1 MESLTGLSIKGVCLD
16 KVLDKHKVLSLSKKS
31 EICFLGLSSFKI
43 VHITSCSVQHKT
55 IHPIFCASDSQIHT
69 QSEETEITDTN
80 QSKPVRVK
88 FQLNKECSFGQHFYL
103 VGDDPMLGL
112 WDPSN
117 AVPLE
122 WSEGHV
128 WNVELDIPS
137 GKTIS
142 YKFIMTVD
150 DETLLWQ
157 QGPDRIIQTWET
169 KKTITV
175 SEDWDNAELQTIVE
189 EEPSAEQSTVSPAI
203 LIAENLLPQS
213 VVDIE
218 DDINEGKTN
227 EVLAIVAENITEVN
241 EDVNTGGNEDTIMEA
256 KAIGNFSPEILI
268 AENLVPQSVVD
279 IEDDINEGKTNEVL
293 AIVAENITEVNEDV
307 NTGGNEDTTM
317 EAKAIGKNMVASID
331 GVLSSKS
338 ESILVEDERVPVLV
352 PGLTQV
358 LTLEVHADKVV
369 VESSLGSNS
378 EELNEV
384 HMEKVVAEGSVGSKS
399 EEFNVTEEEVA
410 TDITHPP
417 EKVKIN
423 VKQEV
428 RRGHEDI
435 EKSEL
440 VEGGG
445 DWSNGKAMEENV
457 FVSDMQRGKKTLL
470 KFFAGLGFFK
480 VELDG

>member
-55 IHPIFCASDSQIHT
+55 IQPIFCASDSQIHT
-69 QSEETEITDTN
+69 QSEETETTDTN

-117 AVPLE
+117 AVRLE

-150 DETLLWQ
+150 NETILWQ
-157 QGPDRIIQTWET
+157 QGPDRILQTWET
-169 KKTITV
+169 KNTITV

-189 EEPSAEQSTVSPAI
+189 EEPGAEQSAV
-203 LIAENLLPQS
+203 
-213 VVDIE
+213 
-218 DDINEGKTN
+218 
-227 EVLAIVAENITEVN
+227 
-241 EDVNTGGNEDTIMEA
+241 
-256 KAIGNFSPEILI
+256 SPEILI

-279 IEDDINEGKTNEVL
+279 LEDDVNEGKTNDVL
-293 AIVAENITEVNEDV
+293 AIVADNITEVNEDV
-307 NTGGNEDTTM
+307 STGQNEETTM
-317 EAKAIGKNMVASID
+317 EAKAIDKNGVASID
-331 GVLSSKS
+331 GVFSSKN
-338 ESILVEDERVPVLV
+338 ESILVADERVPVLV

-358 LTLEVHADKVV
+358 LTSEVHADKVV

-399 EEFNVTEEEVA
+399 EEFNVTELSTKE
-410 TDITHPP
+410 DITHPP

-457 FVSDMQRGKKTLL
+457 FVSDMQGGKKTLL
-470 KFFAGLGFFK
+470 KFFASLGFFK
-480 VELDG
+480 VELEG

>member
-55 IHPIFCASDSQIHT
+55 IQPIFCASDSQMHT
-69 QSEETEITDTN
+69 QSEETETTDTN

-117 AVPLE
+117 AVQLE

-128 WNVELDIPS
+128 WKVELDIPS
-137 GKTIS
+137 GKTVS

-150 DETLLWQ
+150 NETILWQ
-157 QGPDRIIQTWET
+157 QGPDRILQTWET
-169 KKTITV
+169 KNTITV

-189 EEPSAEQSTVSPAI
+189 EEPGAEQSAV
-203 LIAENLLPQS
+203 
-213 VVDIE
+213 
-218 DDINEGKTN
+218 
-227 EVLAIVAENITEVN
+227 
-241 EDVNTGGNEDTIMEA
+241 
-256 KAIGNFSPEILI
+256 SPEILI

-279 IEDDINEGKTNEVL
+279 LEDDVNEGKTTDVL
-293 AIVAENITEVNEDV
+293 AIVADNITEVNEDV
-307 NTGGNEDTTM
+307 STGQNEETTM
-317 EAKAIGKNMVASID
+317 EAKAIDKNGVASID
-331 GVLSSKS
+331 GVLSSKN
-338 ESILVEDERVPVLV
+338 ESILVADERVPVLV

-358 LTLEVHADKVV
+358 LTSEVHADKVV

-384 HMEKVVAEGSVGSKS
+384 HIEKVVAEGSVGSKS
-399 EEFNVTEEEVA
+399 EEFNVTELSTKE
-410 TDITHPP
+410 DITHPP

-435 EKSEL
+435 EESEL

-457 FVSDMQRGKKTLL
+457 FVSDMQGGKKTLL
-470 KFFAGLGFFK
+470 KFFASLGFFK
-480 VELDG
+480 VV

>member
-69 QSEETEITDTN
+69 QSEETETTDTN
-80 QSKPVRVK
+80 PSEPVRVK

-150 DETLLWQ
+150 DETILWQ

-189 EEPSAEQSTVSPAI
+189 EAGAEQSAV
-203 LIAENLLPQS
+203 
-213 VVDIE
+213 
-218 DDINEGKTN
+218 
-227 EVLAIVAENITEVN
+227 
-241 EDVNTGGNEDTIMEA
+241 
-256 KAIGNFSPEILI
+256 SPEILI
-268 AENLVPQSVVD
+268 AENLVPQSAVD
-279 IEDDINEGKTNEVL
+279 IEDDVNEEKTNEVL

-358 LTLEVHADKVV
+358 LTSEVHADKVV
-369 VESSLGSNS
+369 VESSQLGSNS

-399 EEFNVTEEEVA
+399 EEFNVTELSTKE
-410 TDITHPP
+410 DITHPP

-428 RRGHEDI
+428 RRGHEDT

-445 DWSNGKAMEENV
+445 DWSNGKAVEENV
-457 FVSDMQRGKKTLL
+457 FVSDMQRSKKTLL

-480 VELDG
+480 VELEG

>member
-16 KVLDKHKVLSLSKKS
+16 KVLDKHKVLSSSKKS

-55 IHPIFCASDSQIHT
+55 IQPIFCASDSQIHT
-69 QSEETEITDTN
+69 QSEETETTDTN

-117 AVPLE
+117 AVRLE

-150 DETLLWQ
+150 NETILWQ
-157 QGPDRIIQTWET
+157 QGPDRILQTWET
-169 KKTITV
+169 KDTITV

-189 EEPSAEQSTVSPAI
+189 EGPGAEQSAVS
-203 LIAENLLPQS
+203 Q
-213 VVDIE
+213 
-218 DDINEGKTN
+218 
-227 EVLAIVAENITEVN
+227 
-241 EDVNTGGNEDTIMEA
+241 
-256 KAIGNFSPEILI
+256 EILI

-279 IEDDINEGKTNEVL
+279 LEDDVNEGKTNDVL
-293 AIVAENITEVNEDV
+293 AIVADNITEVNEDV
-307 NTGGNEDTTM
+307 STGQNEETTM
-317 EAKAIGKNMVASID
+317 EAKAIDKNGVASID
-331 GVLSSKS
+331 GVLSSKN
-338 ESILVEDERVPVLV
+338 ESILVADERVPVLV

-358 LTLEVHADKVV
+358 LTSEVHADKVV
-369 VESSLGSNS
+369 VESSLASNS

-399 EEFNVTEEEVA
+399 EEFNVTELSTKE
-410 TDITHPP
+410 DITHPP

-457 FVSDMQRGKKTLL
+457 FVSDMQG
-470 KFFAGLGFFK
+470 
-480 VELDG
+480 

>member
-69 QSEETEITDTN
+69 QSEETETTDTN
-80 QSKPVRVK
+80 QSEPVRVK

-103 VGDDPMLGL
+103 VGDDPILGL

-122 WSEGHV
+122 WSEGHL

-150 DETLLWQ
+150 DETILWQ

-189 EEPSAEQSTVSPAI
+189 EEPSAEQSTVSP
-203 LIAENLLPQS
+203 
-213 VVDIE
+213 
-218 DDINEGKTN
+218 
-227 EVLAIVAENITEVN
+227 
-241 EDVNTGGNEDTIMEA
+241 
-256 KAIGNFSPEILI
+256 EILI
-268 AENLVPQSVVD
+268 AENLVPQSAVD
-279 IEDDINEGKTNEVL
+279 IEDDVNEEKTNEVL

-317 EAKAIGKNMVASID
+317 EAEAIGKNMVTSID

-358 LTLEVHADKVV
+358 LTSEVHTDKVV
-369 VESSLGSNS
+369 VESSQLGSNS

-399 EEFNVTEEEVA
+399 EEFNVTELSTKE
-410 TDITHPP
+410 DITHPP

-428 RRGHEDI
+428 RRGHEDT

-445 DWSNGKAMEENV
+445 DWSNGKAVEENV
-457 FVSDMQRGKKTLL
+457 FVSDMQRSKKTLL

-480 VELDG
+480 VELEG

>member
-55 IHPIFCASDSQIHT
+55 IHPIFCASDSQIHI
-69 QSEETEITDTN
+69 QSEETETTDTN
-80 QSKPVRVK
+80 QSEPVRVK

-150 DETLLWQ
+150 DETIFWQ
-157 QGPDRIIQTWET
+157 QGPDRFIQTWET

-189 EEPSAEQSTVSPAI
+189 EEPGAEQFAVGPEI
-203 LIAENLLPQS
+203 LIAENLVPPS
-213 VVDIE
+213 AVDIE
-218 DDINEGKTN
+218 DDVNEEKTT

-241 EDVNTGGNEDTIMEA
+241 EDVNTGR
-256 KAIGNFSPEILI
+256 
-268 AENLVPQSVVD
+268 
-279 IEDDINEGKTNEVL
+279 
-293 AIVAENITEVNEDV
+293 
-307 NTGGNEDTTM
+307 NEDTTM

-331 GVLSSKS
+331 GVLSSKN
-338 ESILVEDERVPVLV
+338 ESILVADERVPVLV

-358 LTLEVHADKVV
+358 LTSEVHTDKVV

-399 EEFNVTEEEVA
+399 EEFNVTEVTA
-410 TDITHPP
+410 
-417 EKVKIN
+417 
-423 VKQEV
+423 
-428 RRGHEDI
+428 
-435 EKSEL
+435 
-440 VEGGG
+440 
-445 DWSNGKAMEENV
+445 
-457 FVSDMQRGKKTLL
+457 
-470 KFFAGLGFFK
+470 
-480 VELDG
+480 

>member
-16 KVLDKHKVLSLSKKS
+16 KVLDKHKVLSLCKKS

-55 IHPIFCASDSQIHT
+55 IHPILCASDSQIHT
-69 QSEETEITDTN
+69 QSEETETTDTN
-80 QSKPVRVK
+80 QSEPVRVN

-150 DETLLWQ
+150 DETILWQ

-169 KKTITV
+169 KNTITV

-189 EEPSAEQSTVSPAI
+189 EEPSAEQSTV
-203 LIAENLLPQS
+203 
-213 VVDIE
+213 
-218 DDINEGKTN
+218 
-227 EVLAIVAENITEVN
+227 
-241 EDVNTGGNEDTIMEA
+241 
-256 KAIGNFSPEILI
+256 SPEILI

-307 NTGGNEDTTM
+307 NTGGNEDITM

-358 LTLEVHADKVV
+358 LTSEVHVDKVV
-369 VESSLGSNS
+369 VESSQLGSNS

-384 HMEKVVAEGSVGSKS
+384 HMEKVVAGGSVGSKS
-399 EEFNVTEEEVA
+399 EEFNVTEEEAVE
-410 TDITHPP
+410 DITYPP

-428 RRGHEDI
+428 RRGHEDT

-445 DWSNGKAMEENV
+445 DWSNGKAVEENV
-457 FVSDMQRGKKTLL
+457 FVSDMQKSKKTLL

-480 VELDG
+480 VELEG